1 MKRRIVSGLAAIL
14 VAVGLSFAIASPA
27 HASFTWCLA
36 FSSQICMAEHHD
48 GNGARVT
55 DNGPIGACQPLGGFW
70 NDRISSI
77 KNTFSNSAGKVM
89 FWFDANCDGIH
100 YTFNAGTTNNL
111 PWLPNDEFSSFCVG
125 PDDFA
130 PPGCGQYTRD

>member
-1 MKRRIVSGLAAIL
+1 MKRRLMAGLTAVL

-48 GNGARVT
+48 GNGARVA
-55 DNGPIGACQPLGGFW
+55 DSGPIGACQPLGGFW

-77 KNTFSNSAGKVM
+77 KNTFPVSLDVVVVFWHDAG
-89 FWFDANCDGIH
+89 CDSIWHNTLRSGDTRNLDWIH
-100 YTFNAGTTNNL
+100 
-111 PWLPNDEFSSFCVG
+111 NDEFSSFCIG
-125 PDDFA
+125 SDSRYGS
-130 PPGCGQYTRD
+130 GCFRF